1 MRHGNGENF
10 VVKVTGHLAE
20 VFGGEPGLASD
31 SSSKK
36 EFHLHDTT
44 KHGLLGGL
52 IASSAHGR
60 LSVAA
65 RARKLKVGKTNCTQP
80 DNNSKVKLYQ
90 VKGGTVE
97 LIHTGNACTVLIP
110 GGDLTADEL
119 AAVIQR
125 SFDEQGVCCFLGD
138 VS

>member
-1 MRHGNGENF
+1 MRHGNGDNF

-20 VFGGEPGLASD
+20 VFGVEPGLASD
-31 SSSKK
+31 SSSTK
-36 EFHLHDTT
+36 EFHLHDTA
-44 KHGLLGGL
+44 KHGLLSGL
-52 IASSAHGR
+52 IASSSHGP

-65 RARKLKVGKTNCTQP
+65 RARKLKVGKTDGTQP
-80 DNNSKVKLYQ
+80 DKNTKVKLYQ

-97 LIHTGNACTVLIP
+97 LIHAGNTCTVRIP

-125 SFDEQGVCCFLGD
+125 PFD
-138 VS
+138 